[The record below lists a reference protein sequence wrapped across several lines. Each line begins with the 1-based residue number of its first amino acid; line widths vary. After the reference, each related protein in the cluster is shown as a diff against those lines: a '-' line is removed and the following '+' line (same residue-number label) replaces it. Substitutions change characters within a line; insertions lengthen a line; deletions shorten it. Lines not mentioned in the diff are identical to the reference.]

1 MDNDQ
6 PIPPVDRGLVA
17 LFLEMTVEERL
28 SANDSAVI
36 AIQELRHAFE
46 QGERKEPGS

>member
-6 PIPPVDRGLVA
+6 HIHQVDSGLVA

-28 SANDSAVI
+28 SANDNAVT

-46 QGERKEPGS
+46 QGKREEPGS

>member
-1 MDNDQ
+1 MDHDQ
-6 PIPPVDRGLVA
+6 PIRSVDRGLVA

-28 SANDSAVI
+28 SANDHAVI

-46 QGERKEPGS
+46 QKKREEDGS